1 MSWAGGD
8 WMCPACQHIN
18 FKKREA
24 CQHCSYPKY
33 GGPDP
38 TTFIYK
44 RPGDWYCTTMNCGSH
59 NYASRSSCYRCG
71 AMKNDYGG
79 GYGGDNMYGSDG
91 SIPPGWKTGDWI
103 CSRWVHIAMHFPLLL
118 LINSNLDLQK
128 KLIIF
133 WYNNAATSLPYCF
146 FELGNHFY

>member
-1 MSWAGGD
+1 MQLLICFCSRLIRKMSWTGGD

-38 TTFIYK
+38 ATFIYK
-44 RPGDWYCTTMNCGSH
+44 RPGDWYCTAVNCGSH

-71 AMKNDYGG
+71 ATKNDYG
-79 GYGGDNMYGSDG
+79 YMYCSDG
-91 SIPPGWKTGDWI
+91 SVPPGWKNGDWI
-103 CSRWVHIAMHFPLLL
+103 CRRWVHIPMHSLFASVLNWAVSF
-118 LINSNLDLQK
+118 IIHNSA
-128 KLIIF
+128 F
-133 WYNNAATSLPYCF
+133 SW
-146 FELGNHFY
+146 

>member
-1 MSWAGGD
+1 MSWTGGD

-38 TTFIYK
+38 ATFIYK
-44 RPGDWYCTTMNCGSH
+44 RPGDWYCTAVNCGSH

-71 AMKNDYGG
+71 ATKNDYG
-79 GYGGDNMYGSDG
+79 YMYCSDG
-91 SIPPGWKTGDWI
+91 SVPPGWKNGDWI
-103 CSRWVHIAMHFPLLL
+103 CRRVGCGEHNYASRTECYKCKTPKDYGSGV
-118 LINSNLDLQK
+118 
-128 KLIIF
+128 
-133 WYNNAATSLPYCF
+133 
-146 FELGNHFY
+146 

>member
-38 TTFIYK
+38 TTFTYR
-44 RPGDWYCTTMNCGSH
+44 RPGDWYCTAMNCGSH

-71 AMKNDYGG
+71 AMKNDYGS
-79 GYGGDNMYGSDG
+79 GYGGDSMYGSDG
-91 SIPPGWKTGDWI
+91 SAPPGWKTGDWI
-103 CSRWVHIAMHFPLLL
+103 CSRMGCGEHNYASRTECYKCKTPRDYGGV
-118 LINSNLDLQK
+118 
-128 KLIIF
+128 
-133 WYNNAATSLPYCF
+133 
-146 FELGNHFY
+146 

>member
-1 MSWAGGD
+1 MSWSGGD

-24 CQHCSYPKY
+24 CQHCGYPKY

-44 RPGDWYCTTMNCGSH
+44 RPGDWYCTAMNCGSH

-71 AMKNDYGG
+71 ALKNDYGG
-79 GYGGDNMYGSDG
+79 GYGGGNMYGSDA
-91 SIPPGWKTGDWI
+91 SVPPGWKSGDWI
-103 CSRWVHIAMHFPLLL
+103 CPRMGCGEHNYASRTECYKCKTPRDYDGAV
-118 LINSNLDLQK
+118 
-128 KLIIF
+128 
-133 WYNNAATSLPYCF
+133 
-146 FELGNHFY
+146 